1 MSWNRRGDL
10 NLGRSGPGIKDKI
23 SIADSAILLPHMN
36 LQHRG
41 MIAEEKKALSF
52 VAILIGLSIVAR
64 AANRPDPVV
73 VAGASAV
80 ELSARLEENQ
90 RVRDRPEVQS
100 KPRKPTS
107 APSAPA
113 LVDVNRAT
121 IAELDA
127 LPGIGPAVAQR
138 IVEYREAKGR
148 FTSYQ
153 QLDSVKGIGPAL
165 LERLKPR
172 IRF

>member
-1 MSWNRRGDL
+1 
-10 NLGRSGPGIKDKI
+10 
-23 SIADSAILLPHMN
+23 MN

-41 MIAEEKKALSF
+41 MTAEEKKALSF

-80 ELSARLEENQ
+80 EVAGRLAENQ
-90 RVRDRPEVQS
+90 GVRERPERPATTRPAPK
-100 KPRKPTS
+100 KPAAAVPI
-107 APSAPA
+107 
-113 LVDVNRAT
+113 VDINRAT
-121 IAELDA
+121 VAELDA

-138 IVEYREAKGR
+138 IVEYRETKGR
-148 FTSYQ
+148 FTSYE

>member
-1 MSWNRRGDL
+1 
-10 NLGRSGPGIKDKI
+10 
-23 SIADSAILLPHMN
+23 MN

-41 MIAEEKKALSF
+41 MTAEEKKALSF

-73 VAGASAV
+73 VAGASTV
-80 ELSARLEENQ
+80 ELASRLDENQ
-90 RVRDRPEVQS
+90 QVRDRP
-100 KPRKPTS
+100 KAPARTPRA
-107 APSAPA
+107 APAASSAPA
-113 LVDVNRAT
+113 VVDINRAT
-121 IAELDA
+121 VAELDA

-138 IVEYREAKGR
+138 IVEYRETKGR
-148 FTSYQ
+148 FTSYER
-153 QLDSVKGIGPAL
+153 LDSVKGIGPAL